1 MYKFKFIEDVGRIC
15 YVCAQTRKKAI
26 EIYCNEKNCN
36 EEYVKKHCK
45 IENWGKFLKNEQ
57 RTIICNKAG
66 EKIPTMY

>member
-45 IENWGKFLKNEQ
+45 IENWGKFSKNEQ

-66 EKIPTMY
+66 EKIPTRY

>member
-66 EKIPTMY
+66 EKIPTGD

>member
-45 IENWGKFLKNEQ
+45 IENWGKFSDFPKGNNRIAL
-57 RTIICNKAG
+57 A
-66 EKIPTMY
+66 M

>member
-45 IENWGKFLKNEQ
+45 IENCGKISKNEQ

-66 EKIPTMY
+66 EKIPTRY

>member
-15 YVCAQTRKKAI
+15 YVYAQTRKKAI

-66 EKIPTMY
+66 EKIPTRY